1 MRVLLFTG
9 KGGVGKTTTAAAT
22 AVALARSGRKVLV
35 LSTDPAHSLGD
46 AFGVPLG
53 GEPTEVDGTSLPGL
67 FAAHVDTRVLVD
79 EAWEPLRTQL
89 RTLLAGAGVEDI
101 VADELTVLPGVE
113 DLLALEQV
121 RRATEDGPWEV
132 LVVDCGPTAE
142 TLRLLSLPEALGGY
156 LERLF
161 PAHRRAV
168 RGVLA
173 GLAGSGATVAR
184 WDAAAASL
192 SRLADQLSGLRAML
206 ADRSTTTIRLV
217 LTPERVVA
225 AETRRTITALALHE
239 LHVDGLVANRL
250 VPDPGAGRSAAV
262 QWLRVRRAEQE
273 DVLAELAELTTGAG
287 VPVRTVAHRA
297 GEPVGLEDLAE
308 LAQDLYGD
316 DDPLD
321 GTCARPLMELRRTAG
336 KGTSVDSEY
345 ALDLQVPG
353 IGDAEVDL
361 ARIGDDLA
369 VTVGGRRRTVA
380 LPPVLRRCEVTA
392 ADLDDDV
399 LSVTFRPDPSV
410 WMR

>member
-46 AFGVPLG
+46 TFAADLSS
-53 GEPTEVDGTSLPGL
+53 EPTEVAASLPGL
-67 FAAHVDTRVLVD
+67 FAAHVDTRALVD
-79 EAWEPLRTQL
+79 EAWEPLRAHL
-89 RTLLAGAGVEDI
+89 RTLLAGAGVDEL

-113 DLLALEQV
+113 ELLALEQV

-132 LVVDCGPTAE
+132 VVVDCGPTAE

-173 GLAGSGATVAR
+173 GLAGSGGQVAK
-184 WDAAAASL
+184 WDAAAAAL
-192 SRLADQLSGLRAML
+192 SRLAEQLSGLRDLL
-206 ADRSTTTIRLV
+206 ADRDTTTIRLV

-225 AETRRTITALALHE
+225 AETRRTLTALALHE
-239 LHVDGLVANRL
+239 LHVDGVVANRL
-250 VPDPGAGRSAAV
+250 VPDPGSGRGAAAS
-262 QWLRVRRAEQE
+262 WMRERRREQE
-273 DVLAELAELTTGAG
+273 DVLAELNELTTGVG
-287 VPVRTVAHRA
+287 VPVRSAGYRA
-297 GEPVGLEDLAE
+297 GEPVGTDE
-308 LAQDLYGD
+308 LAGLADDLYGD
-316 DDPLD
+316 DDPLEGD
-321 GTCARPLMELRRTAG
+321 AGRPLLDLRRTAG
-336 KGTSVDSEY
+336 EGTSADSEY
-345 ALDLQVPG
+345 VLDLQVPG
-353 IGDAEVDL
+353 IGDGDVDL
-361 ARIGDDLA
+361 ARIGDELA

-380 LPPVLRRCEVTA
+380 LPPVLRRCDVVS

-399 LSVTFRPDPSV
+399 LSVAFRPDPAV

>member
-46 AFGVPLG
+46 AFDVPLG
-53 GEPTEVDGTSLPGL
+53 GEPTEIDGVALPGL
-67 FAAHVDTRVLVD
+67 FAAHVDTRALVD
-79 EAWEPLRTQL
+79 EAWEPLRAQL

-132 LVVDCGPTAE
+132 VVVDCGPTAE
-142 TLRLLSLPEALGGY
+142 TLRLLSLPEAFGGY

-173 GLAGSGATVAR
+173 GLAGSGATVAK

-192 SRLADQLSGLRAML
+192 SRLAEQLSGLRAML

-239 LHVDGLVANRL
+239 LHVDGLIANRL

-262 QWLRVRRAEQE
+262 QWLRVRRGEQ
-273 DVLAELAELTTGAG
+273 DGVLAELAELTAGTGVG
-287 VPVRTVAHRA
+287 LRTVAHRA
-297 GEPVGLEDLAE
+297 GEPVGVAELAE
-308 LAQDLYGD
+308 LAEDLYGT
-316 DDPLD
+316 DDPLE
-321 GTCARPLMELRRTAG
+321 GVGARPLMELRRTAG
-336 KGTSVDSEY
+336 EGTSVDSEY
-345 ALDLQVPG
+345 ELDLQVPG
-353 IGDAEVDL
+353 IGDGEVDL

-369 VTVGGRRRTVA
+369 VTVGRRRRTVA
-380 LPPVLRRCEVTA
+380 LPPVLRRCEVVA
-392 ADLDDDV
+392 AELDDDV
-399 LSVTFRPDPSV
+399 LSIAFRPDPAV